1 MADFKVAASRTNRFE
16 GGYQC
21 YPDDNGNW
29 TGGKKGLG
37 FLIGTNRG
45 ITAPELM
52 QFIGRLPSVNDMKNL
67 THADALLIYKKKF
80 WDKIKGDEINSQEL
94 ANQIYDMSVNAG
106 VSAGIKLAQRI
117 VGLPDN
123 GKMNLE
129 LLNKLN
135 GIV

>member
-1 MADFKVAASRTNRFE
+1 MADFKIAAARTNRFE

-29 TGGKKGLG
+29 SGGKKGLG

-52 QFIGRLPSVNDMKNL
+52 QFIGRLPTVNDMKNL
-67 THADALLIYKKKF
+67 GHTDALMIYKKKF
-80 WDKIKGDEINSQEL
+80 WDKIWGDRINSQEL
-94 ANQIYDMSVNAG
+94 ANQIYDMAVNAG
-106 VSAGIKLAQRI
+106 VGAGIKLAYRI
-117 VGLPDN
+117 TDLKEGA
-123 GKMNLE
+123 KMSEE

-135 GIV
+135 GV